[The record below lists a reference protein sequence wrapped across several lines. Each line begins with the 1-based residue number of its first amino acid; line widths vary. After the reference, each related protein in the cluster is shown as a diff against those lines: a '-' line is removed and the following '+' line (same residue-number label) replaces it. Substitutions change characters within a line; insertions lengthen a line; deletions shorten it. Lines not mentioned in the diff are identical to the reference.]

1 MSDLVTAVNELIKGK
16 RVEENLHTYTEG
28 LSALYR
34 RLACLRFAMN
44 YFTFAEVYRE
54 LDINEKRIIDSSVDE
69 IQKLVNEIVILNVHS
84 ENVNGKIDSFRNKL
98 IAKME
103 VLTGYTDRFQ
113 ILEYMLNRVEYRFSD
128 SGFGDDYYND
138 KFEND
143 IYRYITADKDNSVI
157 NMKLSQVI
165 SQVPMRLSKNKF
177 YDILKESFSIYKGSE
192 KQSVDDFAYM
202 VRTSGLLYMPG
213 NFFDEF
219 PELKALYDE
228 TCGMDVEN
236 ITKDEYEKYKK
247 NVDKASALIEQYADF
262 FVMITEVLNDVYSI
276 SLNFSALTDINEDGE
291 LTSIINDSYDMIE
304 GHDIDPEKVSLRF
317 VEFEGLQE
325 KLTSRIFNPESAL
338 EEIISINEKEIAELD
353 YMPKLEAL
361 RITSKL
367 QSASTFARLDDSDIK
382 KDEADEDYINEV
394 VETLVNEFS
403 ALFETMDRYKKRA
416 VMALVISNL
425 PAFYNNFD
433 EFKKYVHVA
442 LSQCTDRAERQACM
456 VLINQMITSE

>member
-1 MSDLVTAVNELIKGK
+1 M
-16 RVEENLHTYTEG
+16 
-28 LSALYR
+28 
-34 RLACLRFAMN
+34 
-44 YFTFAEVYRE
+44 
-54 LDINEKRIIDSSVDE
+54 
-69 IQKLVNEIVILNVHS
+69 
-84 ENVNGKIDSFRNKL
+84 
-98 IAKME
+98 
-103 VLTGYTDRFQ
+103 
-113 ILEYMLNRVEYRFSD
+113 
-128 SGFGDDYYND
+128 
-138 KFEND
+138 
-143 IYRYITADKDNSVI
+143 
-157 NMKLSQVI
+157 
-165 SQVPMRLSKNKF
+165 
-177 YDILKESFSIYKGSE
+177 
-192 KQSVDDFAYM
+192 DDFAYM

-291 LTSIINDSYDMIE
+291 LTSIISDSYDMIE

>member
-165 SQVPMRLSKNKF
+165 SQVPMRLSPPLHISPLKRSFCNLFQYIRVAKNRAWM
-177 YDILKESFSIYKGSE
+177 ILH
-192 KQSVDDFAYM
+192 
-202 VRTSGLLYMPG
+202 TW
-213 NFFDEF
+213 
-219 PELKALYDE
+219 
-228 TCGMDVEN
+228 
-236 ITKDEYEKYKK
+236 
-247 NVDKASALIEQYADF
+247 
-262 FVMITEVLNDVYSI
+262 
-276 SLNFSALTDINEDGE
+276 
-291 LTSIINDSYDMIE
+291 
-304 GHDIDPEKVSLRF
+304 
-317 VEFEGLQE
+317 
-325 KLTSRIFNPESAL
+325 
-338 EEIISINEKEIAELD
+338 
-353 YMPKLEAL
+353 
-361 RITSKL
+361 
-367 QSASTFARLDDSDIK
+367 
-382 KDEADEDYINEV
+382 
-394 VETLVNEFS
+394 
-403 ALFETMDRYKKRA
+403 
-416 VMALVISNL
+416 
-425 PAFYNNFD
+425 
-433 EFKKYVHVA
+433 
-442 LSQCTDRAERQACM
+442 
-456 VLINQMITSE
+456 